1 MMAVATVDGPDRPDD
16 PDRPEGPE
24 VVIAPMRRRHLRG
37 VLAIEQVTNHRPWS
51 LGLFMGELRM
61 PTSRC
66 YVVALDAHRVVG
78 FAGTMITGDEGHV
91 TNIAVQPEQ
100 HRRGIGARL
109 MVVAMHEAIARGVTS
124 MTLEVRMSNTAAQ
137 EMYRRFGFV
146 PGGVRRNYYSE
157 VGEDALIMWAHDL
170 DGPDYSAR
178 LDGIVDSLGTP
189 LRTEGLGIRGPL
201 GRALDPPDPSAPEP
215 TAPDPSAPD
224 PKGSTP

>member
-1 MMAVATVDGPDRPDD
+1 MMAVATVDGPDRPDGTD
-16 PDRPEGPE
+16 GPQ

-170 DGPDYSAR
+170 DTPDYSAR
-178 LDGIVDSLGTP
+178 LDRIVESLGTP

-201 GRALDPPDPSAPEP
+201 GRAIDPPDRN
-215 TAPDPSAPD
+215 APDPNAPDRNAPD
-224 PKGSTP
+224 PNGSTP

>member
-1 MMAVATVDGPDRPDD
+1 MSATDVQTVGHPD
-16 PDRPEGPE
+16 

-91 TNIAVQPEQ
+91 TNIAVHPDQ
-100 HRRGIGARL
+100 HRRGIGVRM
-109 MVVAMHEAIARGVTS
+109 MVVAMHEAIARGVTA
-124 MTLEVRMSNTAAQ
+124 MTLEVRMTNTAAQ
-137 EMYRRFGFV
+137 ELYRRFGFV

-157 VGEDALIMWAHDL
+157 LGEDALIMWAHDI
-170 DGPDYSAR
+170 DTDDYAAR
-178 LDGIVDSLGTP
+178 LAAIEDSLTGG
-189 LRTEGLGIRGPL
+189 LRTEGLGVTGPL
-201 GRALDPPDPSAPEP
+201 GRRRDEP
-215 TAPDPSAPD
+215 ARRSD
-224 PKGSTP
+224 GSPA